1 MTPDTFSNA
10 FEFID
15 RCATETDIDKLV
27 AGFKEVAL
35 AFGFQGSAC
44 GSWDGLGEQRS
55 TRFFFLDWPEDVLRV
70 YAERNMETRDPLVF
84 AARRR
89 MTPFTWDEVYSDPHL
104 PPKSEEIYQVAF
116 DMGWMDGFC
125 IPMHG
130 PSGYQGLVSLL
141 AREKLSLSPRDRGVL
156 EMISRAVHDRCRYTL
171 GFGLPPSNPPKLT
184 PRELECMTWVAAGKS
199 NWDIGR
205 VLGIS
210 EATTHFHVENAKKKL
225 GKSTR
230 TEAVAMLVMHGLI

>member
-1 MTPDTFSNA
+1 MKIEAGFDL
-10 FEFID
+10 ID
-15 RCATETDIDKLV
+15 RCTTEPDIEKLI
-27 AGFKEVAL
+27 ARFKEVARE
-35 AFGFQGSAC
+35 FGFQGSAC

-70 YAERNMETRDPLVF
+70 YAEKNMETRDPLVF

-104 PPKSEEIYQVAF
+104 PPHSEEIYQVAF
-116 DMGWMDGFC
+116 SMGWQDGFC
-125 IPMHG
+125 IPIHG

-141 AREKLSLSPRDRGVL
+141 AREKLSLSPRERGML
-156 EMISRAVHDRCRYTL
+156 EMMSRAIHDRCRSTL
-171 GFGLPPSNPPKLT
+171 GFGMPPLDTPKLT
-184 PRELECMTWVAAGKS
+184 LREMECMTWVAAGKS
-199 NWDIGR
+199 NWDIGQ

-210 EATTHFHVENAKKKL
+210 EATAHFHVENAKKKL